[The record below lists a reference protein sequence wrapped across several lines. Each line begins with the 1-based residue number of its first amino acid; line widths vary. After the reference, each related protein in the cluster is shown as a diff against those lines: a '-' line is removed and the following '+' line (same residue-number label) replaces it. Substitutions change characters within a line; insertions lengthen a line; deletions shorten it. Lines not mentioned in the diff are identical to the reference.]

1 MKVQHT
7 ETLKGDVDEVFVAF
21 EDPEVIAA
29 WQDNMLEF
37 EMLEGVFN
45 EQGGVA
51 HMKVKQM
58 EMTNDLTVKV
68 VERDPKKHLVKY
80 SYDGAQAPF
89 TIKNTF
95 TDNGDGTTEWTA
107 ELEAKISRLLKPL
120 ELALKPLAGKLVSD
134 NGKNFGA
141 WCDENF

>member
-1 MKVQHT
+1 MKVDHS
-7 ETLKGDVDEVFVAF
+7 ETLKGNAAEVFAAF

-29 WQDNMLEF
+29 WQTNMLEF
-37 EMLEGVFN
+37 EQLEGEFN

-51 HMKVKQM
+51 RMKVKQM
-58 EMTNDLTVKV
+58 EMTNDMTVKV
-68 VERDPKKHLVKY
+68 IERDAKKFIVKY

-89 TIKNTF
+89 TILNTF
-95 TDNGDGTTEWTA
+95 SDNGDGTTEWTA
-107 ELEAKISRLLKPL
+107 VLEAKISRLLKPL

-134 NGKNFGA
+134 NGKNYSA

>member
-1 MKVQHT
+1 MKVAHS

-37 EMLEGVFN
+37 EMLEGEFN

-51 HMKVKQM
+51 HMRVKQM

-68 VERDPKKHLVKY
+68 VERDAGEHLVKY

-89 TIKNTF
+89 TITNTF
-95 TDNGDGTTEWTA
+95 VDNGDGTTEWTA
-107 ELEAKISRLLKPL
+107 ELEARISRLLKPL

-134 NGKNFGA
+134 NGKNFRG